1 MMADSLMFP
10 FAVAFSLVG
19 LGFKAAVDHIPAT
32 TTAAFFE
39 VHSIEG
45 KRVGNTAELT
55 VDRSIHAPIPQS
67 WVVRVMEETDQG
79 LKEFCKA
86 RYPVFEYTPAAAPVG
101 TVSLAWWTDGQC
113 PVLPDGHAQIITTWT
128 PALPGLSPTT
138 KTVRIE

>member
-39 VHSIEG
+39 VNSIEG
-45 KRVGNTAELT
+45 RRVGNTAELT
-55 VDRSIHAPIPQS
+55 VDRSVHAPIVQS
-67 WVVRVMEETDQG
+67 FVVRVMEETSGG
-79 LKEFCKA
+79 LVQFCKA
-86 RYPVFEYTPAAAPVG
+86 TSQPFEYQPSVAPLG

-113 PVLPDGHAQIITTWT
+113 PVLPDGPAQIITTWT
-128 PALPGLSPTT
+128 PALPGLLPTT
-138 KTVRIE
+138 ETVRIE